1 VKLSLAKTSLTAL
14 AATAAMLAVHP
25 AAAQPAAA
33 PAAPKPAVTK
43 TAPVKSDPKAPV
55 DITADQLEIHNNDCE
70 YVYTGSAEALQ
81 DNSRLRSDILIGHLE
96 KMAKPKGVATSAN
109 GDSGSTCGDLVSVEA
124 KGNVYYVAADGRR
137 VHGDNGFYDAASTTI
152 TITGDVSAV
161 DAGNNVMRG
170 TKMVYNTQ
178 TGEGHVEGGAKG
190 PAAKNRPRG
199 VFYPKNGDQSAD
211 KSSATPADQS
221 QPPAKKKK
229 KATN

>member
-1 VKLSLAKTSLTAL
+1 VKLSLAKISLTAL
-14 AATAAMLAVHP
+14 AATAALLAVHP

-33 PAAPKPAVTK
+33 PVAPVAAKPGTTKPAV
-43 TAPVKSDPKAPV
+43 VRSDPKAPV

-96 KMAKPKGVATSAN
+96 KMAKPKGAGPTAN
-109 GDSGSTCGDLVSVEA
+109 GDSGNTCGDLVSVEA

-137 VHGDNGFYDAASTTI
+137 VHGDNGIYDAASTTI

-161 DAGNNVMRG
+161 DASNNVMRG

-190 PAAKNRPRG
+190 PNAKNRPRG
-199 VFYPKNGDQSAD
+199 VFYPKSNDQKAD
-211 KSSATPADQS
+211 TSDQD
-221 QPPAKKKK
+221 QPPPAKKKK
-229 KATN
+229 AAQ